1 MFSFYSPIISASS
14 TIENQKLIEVK
25 INNYLYGSVKQNIKE
40 LQVEEVRELKQTLL
54 KYDKAIQENNIDQIA
69 KCESWLKEKG
79 VLNEKELKILSLL
92 NRYQGSQTTTSN
104 GDILGSN
111 CIFSATGDGFMLFP
125 VETEII
131 KWIQK
136 NIEEQDSVLA
146 GFVLMLL
153 LLVLFYLPVMLV
165 THLIPFR
172 IAMPHSQVDLNSGT
186 MKVGNQELTPP
197 IKVNLTS
204 FTGITISMPKT
215 STGNESEEDNSGG
228 FLFVKGYAGKVEEV

>member
-1 MFSFYSPIISASS
+1 
-14 TIENQKLIEVK
+14 
-25 INNYLYGSVKQNIKE
+25 
-40 LQVEEVRELKQTLL
+40 
-54 KYDKAIQENNIDQIA
+54 
-69 KCESWLKEKG
+69 
-79 VLNEKELKILSLL
+79 
-92 NRYQGSQTTTSN
+92 
-104 GDILGSN
+104 
-111 CIFSATGDGFMLFP
+111 MLFP

-131 KWIQK
+131 EWIQK
-136 NIEEQDSVLA
+136 NIEEQDSFLA

-186 MKVGNQELTPP
+186 MNVGDQEFTPP

-215 STGNESEEDNSGG
+215 STGNESEDDSSGG
-228 FLFVKGYAGKVEEV
+228 FLFVKGYAGKVEEI